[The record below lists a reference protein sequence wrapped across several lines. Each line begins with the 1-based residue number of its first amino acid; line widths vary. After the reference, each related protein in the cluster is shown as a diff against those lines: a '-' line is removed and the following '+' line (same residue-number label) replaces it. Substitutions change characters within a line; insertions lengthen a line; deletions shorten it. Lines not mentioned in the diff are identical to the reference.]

1 MALQNVNHWEPYN
14 VYRLKCSMFKNIVNS
29 FLSIVSPG
37 ERRRLL
43 SDRIETAEL
52 NTKSN
57 KTIIS
62 SLQTLKLSV
71 SYLELLLRKTR
82 KLAIYQI
89 ERDITKASV

>member
-1 MALQNVNHWEPYN
+1 
-14 VYRLKCSMFKNIVNS
+14 MFKNIVNS
-29 FLSIVSPG
+29 FLSIVRPG

-52 NTKSN
+52 NTKSK

>member
-1 MALQNVNHWEPYN
+1 
-14 VYRLKCSMFKNIVNS
+14 MFKNIVNS

-43 SDRIETAEL
+43 SDRIETAKL